1 VFAALVGGTNNQ
13 LEKEGDMHP
22 NLIKAAQELAKI
34 SGKTFDE
41 ILSLLQPNWT
51 SLTGHPVYVT
61 VPSDSQPDCGTFPT
75 ESIEDLVG

>member
-1 VFAALVGGTNNQ
+1 
-13 LEKEGDMHP
+13 MHP

-41 ILSLLQPNWT
+41 ILSLIQPNWT